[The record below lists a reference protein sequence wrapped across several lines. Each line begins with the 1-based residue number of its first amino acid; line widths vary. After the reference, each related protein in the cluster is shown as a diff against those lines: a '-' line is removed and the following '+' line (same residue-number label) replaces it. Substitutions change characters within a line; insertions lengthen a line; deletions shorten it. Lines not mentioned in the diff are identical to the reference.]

1 MKRRLANSIIVIF
14 ALAAIWSCRE
24 KSPSRDYIPII
35 RQRVYEVQEAI
46 KSRGRN
52 AIDSLLTEE
61 YAAAGGADSLVQFA
75 NGSDP
80 AFAFSRFTHT
90 EIYYTNDKARVD
102 CLIVGQDNRS
112 LKSATLTFERRKER
126 WLLKQVISGI
136 RPMDSILADS
146 VL

>member
-1 MKRRLANSIIVIF
+1 MNGRLARAICLISIPAF
-14 ALAAIWSCRE
+14 AWSCRE
-24 KSPSRDYIPII
+24 KAPSRDYIPVIKERI
-35 RQRVYEVQEAI
+35 YAVQEAI

-52 AIDSLLTEE
+52 AIDSLLTAD

-80 AFAFSRFTHT
+80 TFAFGRFAHT

-102 CLIVGQDNRS
+102 CVIMGQDKRS
-112 LKSATLTFERRKER
+112 LRSATLTFEHQKER
-126 WLLKQVISGI
+126 WLLKQIAAGL
-136 RPMDSILADS
+136 RPIESLLADS

>member
-1 MKRRLANSIIVIF
+1 MNRRIVCVIVLAI
-14 ALAAIWSCRE
+14 ALSAAWSCRE

-35 RQRVYEVQEAI
+35 KQRIYVVQEAI
-46 KSRGRN
+46 KSRGKN

-61 YAAAGGADSLVQFA
+61 YAAAGGADSLVRFA

-80 AFAFSRFTHT
+80 TFAFSRFAHT

-102 CLIVGQDNRS
+102 CAIVGQDNRS
-112 LKSATLTFERRKER
+112 LRSATLTFERNKDR
-126 WLLKQVISGI
+126 WLLKQIAPGL
-136 RPMDSILADS
+136 RPIESLLADS

>member
-1 MKRRLANSIIVIF
+1 MNRGVVHSVLIVF
-14 ALAAIWSCRE
+14 VLTAVWSCRE

-35 RQRVYEVQEAI
+35 KQRVYEVQEAI

-52 AIDSLLTEE
+52 AIDSLLTQD
-61 YAAAGGADSLVQFA
+61 YAAAGGADSLVQFT

-80 AFAFSRFTHT
+80 TFVFNRFAHT

-102 CLIVGQDNRS
+102 CLIMGKDSRNLR
-112 LKSATLTFERRKER
+112 SATLTFERKKDV
-126 WLLKQVISGI
+126 WLLKQITPGM
-136 RPMDSILADS
+136 RPMESILADS